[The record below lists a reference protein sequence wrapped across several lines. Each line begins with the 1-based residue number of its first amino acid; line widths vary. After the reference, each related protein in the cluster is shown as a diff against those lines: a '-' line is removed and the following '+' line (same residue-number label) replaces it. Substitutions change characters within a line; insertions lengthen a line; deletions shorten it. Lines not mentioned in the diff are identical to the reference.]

1 MKEDFN
7 ALRLKHHGDTA
18 MMFDILQRECRYKC
32 SSKLHE
38 TLKCETFIFPSLAVA
53 EMATS
58 DDAAK
63 IHASMIDDGENV
75 LDMTCGLGIDT
86 FHISRKADKVTSIE
100 LNHDAYT
107 AAIHNVKALG
117 LNNVEII
124 EGDSVEW
131 LKAKDI
137 KYDTIFIDP
146 ARRDSTGR
154 HFALKDCRPDII
166 ENIELLLCHCKKLI
180 IKASPMID
188 ITKAC
193 KELPAICKTV
203 VIGTVKECKEV
214 MFICK
219 GEIGKSSE
227 EGNCNR
233 VSSITIGKE
242 RFSFSHSDEQNIT
255 PRYITEDII
264 PGAWIYE
271 PYPSVM
277 KGGGFNSLSQQ
288 FNLGRLYTNTN
299 LFYSTKPQPGFP
311 GKTFEI
317 IEILH
322 FDKQSIKEFAKRYP
336 KINVATRNFPLSA
349 PELAQKLK
357 VEEGGDKMVFGAIGP
372 KGKKSLIVTS
382 MGQ

>member
-1 MKEDFN
+1 M
-7 ALRLKHHGDTA
+7 
-18 MMFDILQRECRYKC
+18 
-32 SSKLHE
+32 
-38 TLKCETFIFPSLAVA
+38 
-53 EMATS
+53 
-58 DDAAK
+58 
-63 IHASMIDDGENV
+63 
-75 LDMTCGLGIDT
+75 
-86 FHISRKADKVTSIE
+86 
-100 LNHDAYT
+100 
-107 AAIHNVKALG
+107 KALG

-227 EGNCNR
+227 EEN
-233 VSSITIGKE
+233 
-242 RFSFSHSDEQNIT
+242 
-255 PRYITEDII
+255 
-264 PGAWIYE
+264 
-271 PYPSVM
+271 
-277 KGGGFNSLSQQ
+277 
-288 FNLGRLYTNTN
+288 
-299 LFYSTKPQPGFP
+299 
-311 GKTFEI
+311 
-317 IEILH
+317 
-322 FDKQSIKEFAKRYP
+322 
-336 KINVATRNFPLSA
+336 
-349 PELAQKLK
+349 
-357 VEEGGDKMVFGAIGP
+357 
-372 KGKKSLIVTS
+372 
-382 MGQ
+382 